1 RQGKGRIKRGCIN
14 FDTPSLL
21 LVGRKVL
28 IKLYGGNKLLIVAFG
43 HELKAGLVLY
53 QRYFVFVKKTV

>member
-1 RQGKGRIKRGCIN
+1 M
-14 FDTPSLL
+14 

-28 IKLYGGNKLLIVAFG
+28 IELYGGNKLLIVAFG

-53 QRYFVFVKKTV
+53 QRYFVFVKKIV